1 MMHEDVLANVEIQKV
16 IDERDPFKLTQDME
30 PEFGMMLQYL
40 QELNSKKKPD
50 YKMLRS
56 QFDVIKERKNLKLNL
71 EWLGNS
77 KGDASVKASGPQNDN
92 FGKQSV

>member
-1 MMHEDVLANVEIQKV
+1 MLYILIYFYNGDLPWKRDLPVLKEDILSNVEIQNV

-40 QELNSKKKPD
+40 QELSSRKKPN

-56 QFDVIKERKNLKLNL
+56 
-71 EWLGNS
+71 
-77 KGDASVKASGPQNDN
+77 
-92 FGKQSV
+92 